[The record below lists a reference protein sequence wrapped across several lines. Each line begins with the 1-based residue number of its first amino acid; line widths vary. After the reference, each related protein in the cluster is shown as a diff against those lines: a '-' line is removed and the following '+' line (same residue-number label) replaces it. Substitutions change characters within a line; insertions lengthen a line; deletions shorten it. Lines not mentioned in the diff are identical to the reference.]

1 MELCREILVALEQ
14 APFANSFSRLEIPGY
29 SQEQVYYHIRLLY
42 TAGLIDAINQSV
54 QEGPR
59 WIAQNM
65 TMAGHD
71 FLEMARNNTNWNK
84 AKTFIAEKGQTL
96 TLEALKVVLIS
107 ITKLALGIGV

>member
-1 MELCREILVALEQ
+1 
-14 APFANSFSRLEIPGY
+14 
-29 SQEQVYYHIRLLY
+29 
-42 TAGLIDAINQSV
+42 
-54 QEGPR
+54 
-59 WIAQNM
+59 M